1 MSRGL
6 GRRFIEK
13 GIMRGVG
20 YDTVWIGEYW
30 IRHFVF
36 DSLEDYLAYLMK
48 AETHEAFLR
57 GAQASEAGSEEFT
70 LTESLDEAIELC
82 RFGWHDGFNDLVAL
96 VEKVKRN
103 LDIKIDPN
111 RTFHDYV
118 GFAPDVKAYLEGSPL
133 TMINKPVV
141 HKPLVTI
148 YMNTSYAGNE
158 PRERIYA
165 RGGIV
170 LAAAEALELMGFMV
184 DSGSQP
190 DADPVIPDNM
200 RVYYLSGFL
209 SFSNIDHE
217 LEDVREGIVEG
228 VDTVILELSGVT
240 NLDATASETL
250 RRFIRALGSQG
261 VSVRIVRSL
270 SLANDHYTRFELRRV
285 MKRVHAYP
293 TVQSAI
299 DDANRMKRKQMLDI
313 PLDQD
318 EEDEEGPADDPPVDS
333 SQTEA

>member
-1 MSRGL
+1 
-6 GRRFIEK
+6 
-13 GIMRGVG
+13 MRGVG
-20 YDTVWIGEYW
+20 YDTFWIGEYW

-36 DSLEDYLAYLMK
+36 DSLEDYLVYLQK

-158 PRERIYA
+158 PRERIYT
-165 RGGIV
+165 RGAIV

-184 DSGSQP
+184 DL
-190 DADPVIPDNM
+190 
-200 RVYYLSGFL
+200 RVF
-209 SFSNIDHE
+209 
-217 LEDVREGIVEG
+217 
-228 VDTVILELSGVT
+228 ELSYVDKDIHFSEYKLKMPDERV
-240 NLDATASETL
+240 NLQKLYFPLCHPAWVRRLNFRLIETSPNMTDAWAGCYGIPAETPMIRMVLGLGDGDILIPTIDEMKLEGADVLADAQKLFDRINVGLPADKQLVL
-250 RRFIRALGSQG
+250 R
-261 VSVRIVRSL
+261 
-270 SLANDHYTRFELRRV
+270 
-285 MKRVHAYP
+285 
-293 TVQSAI
+293 
-299 DDANRMKRKQMLDI
+299 
-313 PLDQD
+313 
-318 EEDEEGPADDPPVDS
+318 GPAR
-333 SQTEA
+333 THNTT

>member
-1 MSRGL
+1 
-6 GRRFIEK
+6 
-13 GIMRGVG
+13 MRGVG
-20 YDTVWIGEYW
+20 YDTFWIGEYW

-36 DSLEDYLAYLMK
+36 DSLEDYLAYLQK

-165 RGGIV
+165 RGAIV

-184 DSGSQP
+184 DLRVFEMSYVDKDIHFSEYKLKMP
-190 DADPVIPDNM
+190 DERVNLQKLYVPLCHPAWVRRLNFRLIETSPNMTDAWAGCYGIPAETPMIRMVLGLGEGDI
-200 RVYYLSGFL
+200 LIPT
-209 SFSNIDHE
+209 IDE
-217 LEDVREGIVEG
+217 MKLEG
-228 VDTVILELSGVT
+228 VDVLA
-240 NLDATASETL
+240 DAQKLFDRINVGLPADKQLVL
-250 RRFIRALGSQG
+250 R
-261 VSVRIVRSL
+261 
-270 SLANDHYTRFELRRV
+270 
-285 MKRVHAYP
+285 
-293 TVQSAI
+293 
-299 DDANRMKRKQMLDI
+299 
-313 PLDQD
+313 
-318 EEDEEGPADDPPVDS
+318 GPAGTYS
-333 SQTEA
+333 TA